1 MERGKL
7 KVLKNVNLLI
17 LAVILAGTYLTQ
29 IQDLLFLIVVFLA
42 LFINNK
48 LTISFNMP
56 GEGIYLIMLLGG
68 LTIGIANLLGGK
80 YTIYEIF
87 KHTYYYLVLF
97 LYWHIGEQLIRSRK
111 VQRITFLKTVLAA
124 ATITSLVDI
133 ITCVGNIAKS
143 SSFDINS
150 FRNLIG
156 AGNTISLIGVYLCL
170 VYKREIGLSKGKANL
185 ILTICVISSV
195 IHFSRMLLLYAGIFV
210 LISGV
215 RLINVRWLKYAV
227 VGILCIG
234 AVWCIFPDLT
244 QLYINKLLSSFTE
257 INFKTNIWN
266 DTTIVHNW
274 RGYEVSCAIDQFK
287 QSPFINQLVG
297 SGFGTTLDVKGYAY
311 LVTNE
316 KRLSFLHNGY
326 FTQLLIWGILGIVC
340 FFVWIILILKRTS
353 VMKFQKDKRFA
364 KSIVLIVLVANY
376 FVMGPFFSATV
387 ASLFFYISM
396 LFGLNRETAIIGQ
409 VEI

>member
-1 MERGKL
+1 MRG
-7 KVLKNVNLLI
+7 LKNVNLLI
-17 LAVILAGTYLTQ
+17 LAVFLAGTYFTQ
-29 IQDLLFLIVVFLA
+29 IQDLLFLIVVL
-42 LFINNK
+42 LTLLINNK
-48 LTISFNMP
+48 SKISFNMP
-56 GEGIYLIMLLGG
+56 GEGIYLIMLFWG
-68 LTIGIANLLGGK
+68 LAIGLANLLGGQ

-124 ATITSLVDI
+124 ATIISLVDI

-143 SSFDINS
+143 SSLDINS

-156 AGNTISLIGVYLCL
+156 TGNIISVIGVYLCL
-170 VYKREIGLSKGKANL
+170 VYKKEIGLSKGKTNL
-185 ILTICVISSV
+185 ILMTCVISSA
-195 IHFSRMLLLYAGIFV
+195 IHFSRMLLLYMGIFV

-215 RLINVRWLKYAV
+215 RLINLRWLKYAV

-234 AVWCIFPDLT
+234 AVLCIFPDLT
-244 QLYINKLLSSFTE
+244 QSYINKLLSSFTE
-257 INFKTNIWN
+257 INFKTNTWN
-266 DTTIVHNW
+266 DITIVHNW

-287 QSPFINQLVG
+287 HSPLINQLVG
-297 SGFGTTLDVKGYAY
+297 NGFGTTLDVKGYAY

-316 KRLSFLHNGY
+316 KRISFLHNGY

-340 FFVWIILILKRTS
+340 FFTWIILILKRAST
-353 VMKFQKDKRFA
+353 MKIQKDKRFA
-364 KSIVLIVLVANY
+364 NSIILIVIVANY

-387 ASLFFYISM
+387 AGLFFYISM
-396 LFGLNRETAIIGQ
+396 LFGLNRETAIIEQ
-409 VEI
+409 AEI

>member
-1 MERGKL
+1 MKA
-7 KVLKNVNLLI
+7 VKNVNLLI
-17 LAVILAGTYLTQ
+17 LAVLLAGTYLTQ
-29 IQDLLFLIVVFLA
+29 IQDLLFLMVVLLA
-42 LFINNK
+42 LLINNK
-48 LTISFNMP
+48 LKISFNMP
-56 GEGIYLIMLLGG
+56 GERIYLIMLFWG
-68 LTIGIANLLGGK
+68 LAIGLANLLGGK

-124 ATITSLVDI
+124 ATIISLVDI
-133 ITCVGNIAKS
+133 ITCVGDIAKS
-143 SSFDINS
+143 SSSDINS
-150 FRNLIG
+150 FRNLVG
-156 AGNTISLIGVYLCL
+156 AGNIISVIGVYLCL
-170 VYKREIGLSKGKANL
+170 VYKKEIGLSKGKTNL
-185 ILTICVISSV
+185 ILMICVISSV
-195 IHFSRMLLLYAGIFV
+195 IHFSRMMLLYTGIFV

-215 RLINVRWLKYAV
+215 RLINLRWLKYAV

-266 DTTIVHNW
+266 DITIVNNW

-287 QSPFINQLVG
+287 QSPLINQLVG

-376 FVMGPFFSATV
+376 FVMGPFFSETV

>member
-1 MERGKL
+1 MKA
-7 KVLKNVNLLI
+7 VKNVNLLI
-17 LAVILAGTYLTQ
+17 LAVLLAGTYLTQ
-29 IQDLLFLIVVFLA
+29 IQDLLFLMVVLLA
-42 LFINNK
+42 LLINNK

-56 GEGIYLIMLLGG
+56 GEGIYLIMLFWG
-68 LTIGIANLLGGK
+68 LAIGLDNLLGGK

-124 ATITSLVDI
+124 ATIISLVDI
-133 ITCVGNIAKS
+133 ITCVGDIAKS
-143 SSFDINS
+143 SWFDINS
-150 FRNLIG
+150 FRNLVG
-156 AGNTISLIGVYLCL
+156 AGNIISVIGVYLCL
-170 VYKREIGLSKGKANL
+170 VYKKEIGLSKGKTNL
-185 ILTICVISSV
+185 ILMICVISSV
-195 IHFSRMLLLYAGIFV
+195 IHFSRMMLLYTGIFV

-215 RLINVRWLKYAV
+215 RLINLRWLKYAV

-266 DTTIVHNW
+266 DITIVNNW

-287 QSPFINQLVG
+287 QSPLINQLVG

>member
-1 MERGKL
+1 MRG
-7 KVLKNVNLLI
+7 LKNVNLLI
-17 LAVILAGTYLTQ
+17 LAVLLAGTYLTQ
-29 IQDLLFLIVVFLA
+29 IQDLLFLSVVLLA
-42 LFINNK
+42 ILINNK

-56 GEGIYLIMLLGG
+56 GEGIYLIMLFWG
-68 LTIGIANLLGGK
+68 LAIGLAHLLGGK

-124 ATITSLVDI
+124 ATIISLVDI
-133 ITCVGNIAKS
+133 ITCVGSIAKS

-156 AGNTISLIGVYLCL
+156 AGNIISVIGVYLCL
-170 VYKREIGLSKGKANL
+170 VYKKEIGLSKGKTNL

-195 IHFSRMLLLYAGIFV
+195 IHFSRMMLLYTGIFV

-215 RLINVRWLKYAV
+215 RLINLRWLKYAV

-234 AVWCIFPDLT
+234 AVWSIFPDLT

-266 DTTIVHNW
+266 DITIVHNW

-287 QSPFINQLVG
+287 QSPPINQLVG

-311 LVTNE
+311 LVTDE

-376 FVMGPFFSATV
+376 FVMGPYFSATV

>member
-1 MERGKL
+1 MKA
-7 KVLKNVNLLI
+7 VKNVNLLI
-17 LAVILAGTYLTQ
+17 LAVLLAGTYLTQ
-29 IQDLLFLIVVFLA
+29 IQDLLFLMVVLLA
-42 LFINNK
+42 LLINNK
-48 LTISFNMP
+48 LKISFNMP
-56 GEGIYLIMLLGG
+56 GERIYLIMLFWG
-68 LTIGIANLLGGK
+68 LAIGLANLLGGK

-124 ATITSLVDI
+124 ATIISLVDI
-133 ITCVGNIAKS
+133 ITCVGDIAKS
-143 SSFDINS
+143 SSSDINS
-150 FRNLIG
+150 FRNLVG
-156 AGNTISLIGVYLCL
+156 AGNIISVIGVYLCL
-170 VYKREIGLSKGKANL
+170 VYKKEIGLSKGKTNL
-185 ILTICVISSV
+185 ILMICVISSV
-195 IHFSRMLLLYAGIFV
+195 IHFSRMMLLYTGIFV

-215 RLINVRWLKYAV
+215 RLINLRWLKYAV

-266 DTTIVHNW
+266 DITIVNNW

-287 QSPFINQLVG
+287 QSPLINQLVG

-353 VMKFQKDKRFA
+353 VMKFQKDKIFA
-364 KSIVLIVLVANY
+364 RSIVLIVLVANY